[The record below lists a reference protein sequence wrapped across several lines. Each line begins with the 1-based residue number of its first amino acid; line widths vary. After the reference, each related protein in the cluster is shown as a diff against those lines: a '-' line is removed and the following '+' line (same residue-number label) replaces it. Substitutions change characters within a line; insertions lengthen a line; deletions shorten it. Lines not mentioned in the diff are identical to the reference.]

1 MKPETKAIHIP
12 AKRYEGS
19 IAPPINLTT
28 TFEHGPANEL
38 VHGYQYVRHGNPNV
52 ADLETRL
59 AAPPRGPASAWQCAT
74 PSAHPSSNGSAGTA
88 RSSSYT
94 PTYGTKNRL
103 PGR

>member
-38 VHGYQYVRHGNPNV
+38 LHGYQYVRHGNPNV
-52 ADLETRL
+52 SDLETRL
-59 AAPPRGPASAWQCAT
+59 AALEGGRGARLSKSRAMRAYR
-74 PSAHPSSNGSAGTA
+74 AHTRVDTAGTDDSLL
-88 RSSSYT
+88 RPQRPPSGKT
-94 PTYGTKNRL
+94 
-103 PGR
+103 